1 MPVIRTGVLY
11 KMACICHKPLLFHV
25 IILWALAQYKERG
38 GGGEEEREGQTA
50 QVVCGEERRREREG
64 ERKRGKVRQHK
75 WCVERRE
82 GGRGRGRGR
91 EGRSDSTSGV

>member
-50 QVVCGEERRREREG
+50 QVVCDGQCIGYGSPKLGVTTLQLMHIAVPLADSRHRLSLTMEG
-64 ERKRGKVRQHK
+64 THI
-75 WCVERRE
+75 
-82 GGRGRGRGR
+82 
-91 EGRSDSTSGV
+91 T